1 MKKLLYYI
9 KPHAGKMTLGFTIK
23 VIGTLMDLFL
33 PWILSFIIDDV
44 IPTKDIKKVFLWGA
58 VMILCSICAVVFNI
72 LANRMASKVS
82 GDCVRDIRHDLYSK
96 ISYLDSASIDKFTIS
111 SLESRL
117 TSDTYYV
124 HQMIGMMQRLGVR
137 APILLVGGMTVT
149 FLLDVRLSLV
159 MVATMPFIAFSI
171 FFFSKKGIPLYT
183 VFQQSIDKMTS
194 VVRENASGIRIIKA
208 LRKTDHEKERF
219 DEVNLEAVENEKRA
233 SVTMAA
239 TNPLVTFFL
248 NAGLTAVIVI
258 GAHLV
263 YSGVSSTGKIIA
275 FMSYFTIIST
285 AMLNL
290 SRMFVMISKG
300 SAGMNRIEKVLACE
314 SELFVEDS
322 NVSKEGQN
330 KGGDH
335 LIEFSNVS
343 FSYLNTGLVLSD
355 VSFFVDR
362 GQTLGIIG
370 ATGSGKSTLISL
382 LMRTYDPDSGEIF
395 IDGEEL
401 KSIPT
406 AELRKKFGVVFQND
420 FIFADTIRENVNFCR
435 DLSDDEIY
443 SALKDAQA
451 YEFVE
456 NYDDKLLHEL
466 EIKGANLSGGQKQ
479 RLLIARAL
487 AKAPEILVLD
497 DSSSALDFKTDAAL
511 RKVINEKYAGITKI
525 IIAQRISSVM
535 YADKI
540 IVLDRGKIIGLG
552 THSELMQSC
561 ELYRETAISQI
572 GGIADDL

>member
-1 MKKLLYYI
+1 MKNLLYYI
-9 KPHAGKMTLGFTIK
+9 KPHAGKMTFGFIIK
-23 VIGTLMDLFL
+23 TIGTLMDLFL
-33 PWILSFIIDDV
+33 PWILSFIIDDI
-44 IPTKDIKKVFLWGA
+44 IPTKEINKVYLWGA

-72 LANRMASKVS
+72 WANRLASKVS
-82 GDCVRDIRHDLYSK
+82 GDCVRDIRHDLYAK

-137 APILLVGGMTVT
+137 APILLIGGMTVT
-149 FLLDVRLSLV
+149 FLLDARLTLV

-183 VFQQSIDKMTS
+183 VFQQSIDKMTG
-194 VVRENASGIRIIKA
+194 VVRENASGVRIIKA
-208 LRKTDHEKERF
+208 LGKTEHEKERF
-219 DEVNLEAVENEKRA
+219 DEVNCEAVANEKKA
-233 SVTMAA
+233 SITMAA

-258 GAHLV
+258 GAYLV
-263 YSGVSSTGKIIA
+263 YDGMSSTGKIIA
-275 FMSYFTIIST
+275 FMSYFTIISN

-300 SAGMNRIEKVLACE
+300 SAGMNRIAEVLDCE
-314 SELFVEDS
+314 PELFVNES
-322 NVSKEGQN
+322 NTSEKEQTDV
-330 KGGDH
+330 KDH
-335 LIEFSNVS
+335 LIEFKNVS

-355 VSFFVDR
+355 ISFYVDR
-362 GQTLGIIG
+362 GETLGIIG

-382 LMRTYDPDSGEIF
+382 LMRTYDPKSGEIY

-401 KSIPT
+401 KTIPT

-435 DLSDDEIY
+435 DLSDDEIN

-451 YEFVE
+451 YEFVD
-456 NYDDKLLHEL
+456 NYDDKLLHQL

-487 AKAPEILVLD
+487 AKIPDILVLD

-511 RKVINEKYAGITKI
+511 RKVINEKYADITKI

-535 YADKI
+535 YANKI
-540 IVLDRGKIIGLG
+540 IVLDKGKIIGLG

-561 ELYRETAISQI
+561 ELYRDTAISQI